1 MIVIRYSLASRLAL
15 ATALV
20 AGFTARAAHAEA
32 PPVASDQAA
41 PSPEVP
47 GDGAGNAIVVT
58 GAQKKQPDVSTGALG
73 SRSLFE
79 TPFSVGA
86 VDAEAIQ
93 KIAATTIDAAFV
105 YDAGIRSNNSGVA
118 SGNTFSVRGIA
129 IDRTNGYKVD
139 GLPWPYWFQDHPIEH
154 IQDLQVLKGA
164 GGFAYGFAAPGGVVN
179 LVSKQPTS
187 TFQAQFNVS
196 FRTNNILRE
205 HLDISGPLD
214 RSGDTAFRLNVANE
228 EGRLY
233 NGAYN
238 KDQFVSL
245 ALTGH
250 VTDKL
255 TWALDGFYQRT
266 RQDDQVNTISIIT
279 SPTKVIIGGVIK
291 TFGPVTSL
299 TPTGGEL
306 EPGIRGTTK
315 LNDVDS
321 LTGRLNYQISS
332 DWKASLAARYAS
344 LDERFPGS
352 LATIYDTQGDYYS
365 TAYNMNRLF
374 KYYVTDANIS
384 GKFTTGPISH
394 QFVAGASTL
403 TSQFLYDNPTRAGVL
418 LDGSGN
424 FQIFNIYNTNL
435 VPTLAGGG
443 VPTTGGTTVQA
454 ISRPPVWTLYQDIHQ
469 RAAFVSDT
477 ATWGPLSVL
486 VGARYTDYEEIN
498 YNPNQSLTSYFHYHP
513 LSPVFSADLAV
524 TRGVRLYAT
533 YVDALQRG
541 GIAPATATNANA
553 SFGPLKSTQY
563 EAGIKAEGRW
573 GNASLAVFRIGT
585 PSEYVDAASNTFVRN
600 GQARYQGGEFN
611 AGIHPV
617 SDLSLNT
624 SLAWLDAKQISGPT
638 SGQTIPGTTGFQA
651 SEQFEYALPFLPG
664 VKINGGIRHSGK
676 SYGVGDIFVY
686 QASTVGDLG
695 ASYGF
700 DASGHA
706 VLLRAYVQNL
716 TDTRYWVPGAAGTS
730 ISAGAPRTF
739 TVSAQVALQSDHAAA
754 VASAPAGSDDGRT
767 GHAYLELDAGD
778 AFPHSF
784 NAAVNNRLDNA
795 GSPPGSISIAQ
806 KAGWDVDGVLGYNLG
821 RFSAEVETG
830 FKRYKNGSITYSNAN
845 VAVDAG
851 GEGAGVYDNGGGR
864 TGVLSVLFNGLINL
878 GNPDAATRG
887 FVGGGLGLARVS
899 TGQWT
904 LDRTQAARL
913 FTSTSAAGAATPT
926 YFSDDNAT
934 AFAWQGLAGVR
945 QKLSDHVD
953 FVVKYRYFQVP
964 GLTLRTTNGN
974 QLKGNLFG
982 SSVLAGIA
990 FNL

>member
-1 MIVIRYSLASRLAL
+1 MLVIRYPLASRLAL
-15 ATALV
+15 AVALA
-20 AGFTARAAHAEA
+20 AGFAVGAHAETA
-32 PPVASDQAA
+32 PAVPDQSA
-41 PSPEVP
+41 PSSEIP
-47 GDGAGNAIVVT
+47 GEGSGNAIVVT
-58 GAQKKQPDVSTGALG
+58 GAQKKQPEVSNGALG
-73 SRSLFE
+73 ARSLFE

-86 VDAEAIQ
+86 VDAETIQ
-93 KIAATTIDAAFV
+93 KIAATTIDAAFA

-118 SGNTFSVRGIA
+118 SGNTFSVRGIP

-139 GLPWPYWFQDHPIEH
+139 GLPWPYWYQDHPIEH

-179 LVSKQPTS
+179 LVSKQPTRD
-187 TFQAQFNVS
+187 FQALFNVS
-196 FRTNNILRE
+196 YRTDSILRE
-205 HLDISGPLD
+205 HLDIGGPLD
-214 RSGDTAFRLNVANE
+214 RSGDTAFRFNAANE

-266 RQDDQVNTISIIT
+266 RQDDQVNTISIT
-279 SPTKVIIGGVIK
+279 TANTKVNGV
-291 TFGPVTSL
+291 TYGPVTSL
-299 TPTGGEL
+299 APTGGEL
-306 EPGIRGTTK
+306 EPAIRGTTK
-315 LNDVDS
+315 FNDVVS
-321 LTGRLNYQISS
+321 LTGRLAYQISS
-332 DWKASLAARYAS
+332 DWKASVAARYAS

-352 LATIYDTQGDYYS
+352 LATIYDNAGDYYS
-365 TAYNMNRLF
+365 TVYNMNRLF
-374 KYYVTDANIS
+374 KYYIADANIS

-394 QFVAGASTL
+394 QIVAGASTL

-418 LDGSGN
+418 LDGTGN
-424 FQIFNIYNTNL
+424 FQTFNIYNANS
-435 VPTLAGGG
+435 VPTI
-443 VPTTGGTTVQA
+443 VGGTVATTAGVTAQS
-454 ISRPPVWTLYQDIHQ
+454 INRPPVWTLYQEIHQ
-469 RAAFVSDT
+469 RALFASDT
-477 ATWGPLSVL
+477 GTWGPLSVL
-486 VGARYTDYEEIN
+486 VGVRYTDYEEIN
-498 YNPNQSLTSYFHYHP
+498 YNPNSSTSSYFHYHP
-513 LSPVFSADLAV
+513 VSPVFSADLAV
-524 TRGVRLYAT
+524 IRGVRLYAT

-541 GIAPATATNANA
+541 GIAPASAINANA

-563 EAGIKAEGRW
+563 EAGVKAEGRW
-573 GNASLAVFRIGT
+573 GNASLAVFRIAT

-600 GQARYQGGEFN
+600 GTARYQGVEFN

-617 SDLSLNT
+617 RDLSLNT

-651 SEQFEYALPFLPG
+651 SEQVEYALPFLPG
-664 VKINGGIRHSGK
+664 VKVNGGIRHSGK

-686 QASTVGDLG
+686 QGSTVGDLG

-716 TDTRYWVPGAAGTS
+716 TDTRYWVPGSAGTS
-730 ISAGAPRTF
+730 ISTGAPRTF

-754 VASAPAGSDDGRT
+754 IASASGGSEDSRA
-767 GHAYLELDAGD
+767 GHAYLEIDAGG

-784 NAAVNNRLDNA
+784 TAAVDNRVDNTGA
-795 GSPPGSISIAQ
+795 APGAIRVAQ

-821 RFSAEVETG
+821 RFSAEVETA
-830 FKRYKNGSITYSNAN
+830 FKRTKNGSINYSNAN
-845 VAVDAG
+845 VAVDAA
-851 GEGAGVYDNGGGR
+851 GESAGAYGTGGGR
-864 TGVLSVLFNGLINL
+864 TGVLSVLFNGLINI

-904 LDRTQAARL
+904 LDRTQAAL
-913 FTSTSAAGAATPT
+913 KYTSSSAAGAATPT
-926 YFSDDNAT
+926 YFGDDNAT

-945 QKLSDHVD
+945 QALTNRVD

-990 FNL
+990 WKL